1 MEENKEPKPKI
12 NGYPDFLKE
21 CENKENNHEPNN
33 KNKDSNL
40 PYNEEKKEV
49 KSLGT
54 SIKNELNV
62 ILKKKEYKSKT
73 LSENDHIIIEY
84 DNKNLNDQRRKRKKI
99 CLIGN
104 KRSSADDFALKKED
118 ISQLSDEINMA
129 KDFEIIDQ
137 ILKNY
142 IEFSNNISESIYNYI
157 LNFTTEKNMI
167 SNYIHNKDILEKN
180 LKEIILLSQ
189 ENDIKKEKIMNK
201 IETIL
206 LKEKDSNNLEFFNM
220 FNMKLKELLLI
231 YINDG
236 ANKFNNFKLKT
247 LKDNTNYSGKE
258 KEQIKK
264 MLLNY
269 INSPKESASNNSFN
283 ELAIFQTSSN
293 LIPLSYNEII
303 ENDEIKNVVSIKKNK
318 RQNITKKEM
327 NKEKE
332 EEQKFS
338 NTKTKDKTDENS
350 GCRLE
355 NLVRITV
362 KQIYLFIFKTIEKLL
377 AKNNKKIQ
385 KVLIYSYITGN
396 STEIYK
402 KFFEKKIID
411 ILTPTHKE
419 KKINGK
425 LKEDILDNNNNLDEL
440 EIVKELLNMEF
451 LDIINIFLKD
461 ETLNFKNGTSIK
473 INIFEYTELDDEI
486 KTKKYKKM
494 KKEEILMK
502 REKIKN
508 QNDKIKKNIE
518 EIKKKLKEIAE
529 SEGRLRK
536 EKKSIAKSH

>member
-21 CENKENNHEPNN
+21 FENNENNHEPNN
-33 KNKDSNL
+33 KDKNGNL
-40 PYNEEKKEV
+40 PHNEEQKDV

-54 SIKNELNV
+54 NTKNELTV
-62 ILKKKEYKSKT
+62 ILEENDYKSKT
-73 LSENDHIIIEY
+73 LSENAHTIIEY
-84 DNKNLNDQRRKRKKI
+84 GNKNLNDQRRKRKEI
-99 CLIGN
+99 CFIGN
-104 KRSSADDFALKKED
+104 KRSSADDIALKNED

-129 KDFEIIDQ
+129 KDFNDIIVQ
-137 ILKNY
+137 ILKNP
-142 IEFSNNISESIYNYI
+142 IEFFNIKSESFDYL
-157 LNFTTEKNMI
+157 LNFTTEKNII
-167 SNYIHNKDILEKN
+167 SNYMNNKDILEKN

-189 ENDIKKEKIMNK
+189 ENDIKKENILNK

-231 YINDG
+231 YINDRDI
-236 ANKFNNFKLKT
+236 KFNNFKLKT
-247 LKDNTNYSGKE
+247 LKDNINYSGKE

-264 MLLNY
+264 ILLDY

-283 ELAIFQTSSN
+283 KLAIFQTSSN
-293 LIPLSYNEII
+293 LISLSNNEVI
-303 ENDEIKNVVSIKKNK
+303 ENDEIKNVISIKKNK

-327 NKEKE
+327 NQEKE

-338 NTKTKDKTDENS
+338 NTKTKDKTDENR

-355 NLVRITV
+355 NLVRMTV
-362 KQIYLFIFKTIEKLL
+362 KQIYLFVFKTIEKIL

-396 STEIYK
+396 SAILYK
-402 KFFEKKIID
+402 NFFKKKIID
-411 ILTPTHKE
+411 ILTPVHKE

-425 LKEDILDNNNNLDEL
+425 LKEDILEDNNNLDEL
-440 EIVKELLNMEF
+440 ELVKELLNMTF

-529 SEGRLRK
+529 SKDRLRK
-536 EKKSIAKSH
+536 KKKSIAKSH

>member
-84 DNKNLNDQRRKRKKI
+84 DNKNLNDQRRKRKKK

>member
-21 CENKENNHEPNN
+21 CENNENNHEPNN
-33 KNKDSNL
+33 KDKNGNF
-40 PYNEEKKEV
+40 PHNEEQKDV

-54 SIKNELNV
+54 NPKNELIV
-62 ILKKKEYKSKT
+62 ILEKNDYKSKT
-73 LSENDHIIIEY
+73 LSENAHTIIEY
-84 DNKNLNDQRRKRKKI
+84 GKKNLNDQRRKRKEI

-104 KRSSADDFALKKED
+104 KRSSADNIALKKED
-118 ISQLSDEINMA
+118 IFKLSDEINMA
-129 KDFEIIDQ
+129 KDFNEIMDQ
-137 ILKNY
+137 IPKNI
-142 IEFSNNISESIYNYI
+142 IEFLNDISESFDHP

-167 SNYIHNKDILEKN
+167 SNYMHNKDILEKN

-189 ENDIKKEKIMNK
+189 ENDIKKENIMNK

-231 YINDG
+231 YINDR

-264 MLLNY
+264 KLLNY
-269 INSPKESASNNSFN
+269 INSPKESSSNNSFN
-283 ELAIFQTSSN
+283 KLAIFQTSSN
-293 LIPLSYNEII
+293 LISLSNNEVI
-303 ENDEIKNVVSIKKNK
+303 ENDEIKNVISIKKNK

-327 NKEKE
+327 NQEKE

-338 NTKTKDKTDENS
+338 NTKTKDKTDENC

-362 KQIYLFIFKTIEKLL
+362 KQIYLFVFKTIEKLL

-396 STEIYK
+396 SAKKYK

-411 ILTPTHKE
+411 ILTLTHKG

-425 LKEDILDNNNNLDEL
+425 LEEDILEGNNNLDEL
-440 EIVKELLNMEF
+440 EIVKELLNMIF

-529 SEGRLRK
+529 SKGRLRK

>member
-21 CENKENNHEPNN
+21 CENNENNHEPNN
-33 KNKDSNL
+33 KDKNGNL
-40 PYNEEKKEV
+40 PHNEEQKDV

-54 SIKNELNV
+54 NTKNELIV
-62 ILKKKEYKSKT
+62 ILEKNDYKSKT
-73 LSENDHIIIEY
+73 LSENAHTIIEY
-84 DNKNLNDQRRKRKKI
+84 ANKTLNEQKRKRKEI

-104 KRSSADDFALKKED
+104 KRSSADDIALKKED
-118 ISQLSDEINMA
+118 IFQLSDEINMS
-129 KDFEIIDQ
+129 KDFNEIMGQ
-137 ILKNY
+137 IPKNI
-142 IEFSNNISESIYNYI
+142 IEFFNNKSESFDYL
-157 LNFTTEKNMI
+157 LNFTTEKNII
-167 SNYIHNKDILEKN
+167 SNYMHNKDILEKN

-189 ENDIKKEKIMNK
+189 ESDIKKENILNK

-206 LKEKDSNNLEFFNM
+206 LKEKDSNNLEFFNKI
-220 FNMKLKELLLI
+220 NMKLKELLLI
-231 YINDG
+231 YINDRD
-236 ANKFNNFKLKT
+236 NKFNNFKLKT

-258 KEQIKK
+258 KEEIKK
-264 MLLNY
+264 IILNY

-283 ELAIFQTSSN
+283 KLAIFQTSSN
-293 LIPLSYNEII
+293 LIPLSNNEVI
-303 ENDEIKNVVSIKKNK
+303 ENDEIKNVISIKKNK
-318 RQNITKKEM
+318 RQNNSKIEM
-327 NKEKE
+327 NQEKD

-338 NTKTKDKTDENS
+338 NMETKDKTDENR

-362 KQIYLFIFKTIEKLL
+362 KQIYLFVFKTIEKLL

-396 STEIYK
+396 SAQLYK
-402 KFFEKKIID
+402 NFFKNKIID
-411 ILTPTHKE
+411 ILTTTHKG

-440 EIVKELLNMEF
+440 EIVKELLNMTF

-473 INIFEYTELDDEI
+473 INIFEYTESDDEI
-486 KTKKYKKM
+486 ITKKYKKM
-494 KKEEILMK
+494 EKEILMK

>member
-1 MEENKEPKPKI
+1 
-12 NGYPDFLKE
+12 
-21 CENKENNHEPNN
+21 
-33 KNKDSNL
+33 
-40 PYNEEKKEV
+40 
-49 KSLGT
+49 
-54 SIKNELNV
+54 
-62 ILKKKEYKSKT
+62 
-73 LSENDHIIIEY
+73 
-84 DNKNLNDQRRKRKKI
+84 
-99 CLIGN
+99 
-104 KRSSADDFALKKED
+104 
-118 ISQLSDEINMA
+118 
-129 KDFEIIDQ
+129 
-137 ILKNY
+137 
-142 IEFSNNISESIYNYI
+142 
-157 LNFTTEKNMI
+157 
-167 SNYIHNKDILEKN
+167 
-180 LKEIILLSQ
+180 LSQ
-189 ENDIKKEKIMNK
+189 ESDIKKENILNK

-206 LKEKDSNNLEFFNM
+206 LKEKDSNNLEFFNKI
-220 FNMKLKELLLI
+220 NMKLKELLLI
-231 YINDG
+231 YINDRD
-236 ANKFNNFKLKT
+236 NKFNNFKLKT

-258 KEQIKK
+258 KEEIKK
-264 MLLNY
+264 IILNY

-283 ELAIFQTSSN
+283 KLAIFQTSSN
-293 LIPLSYNEII
+293 LIPLSNNEVI

-318 RQNITKKEM
+318 RQNNSKIEM
-327 NKEKE
+327 NQEKD

-338 NTKTKDKTDENS
+338 NMETKDKTDENR

-362 KQIYLFIFKTIEKLL
+362 KQIYLFVFKTIEKLL

-396 STEIYK
+396 SAQLYK
-402 KFFEKKIID
+402 NFFKNKIID
-411 ILTPTHKE
+411 ILTTTHKG

-440 EIVKELLNMEF
+440 EIVKELLNMTF

-473 INIFEYTELDDEI
+473 INIFEYTESDDEI
-486 KTKKYKKM
+486 ITKKYKKM
-494 KKEEILMK
+494 EKEILMK

>member
-1 MEENKEPKPKI
+1 
-12 NGYPDFLKE
+12 
-21 CENKENNHEPNN
+21 
-33 KNKDSNL
+33 
-40 PYNEEKKEV
+40 
-49 KSLGT
+49 
-54 SIKNELNV
+54 
-62 ILKKKEYKSKT
+62 
-73 LSENDHIIIEY
+73 
-84 DNKNLNDQRRKRKKI
+84 
-99 CLIGN
+99 
-104 KRSSADDFALKKED
+104 
-118 ISQLSDEINMA
+118 MA